1 MEDLFAIAAEYLPV
15 GTLTQSGIYVMQDIP
30 VLLVKEQ
37 TLLTSEVLEKIKN
50 HMTDN
55 RNVYVKPNYYYK
67 LVGIGVPQ
75 TLRQE
80 FLEKEIGYTK
90 LIDEADQLLKDAL
103 ENGNISSEKA
113 EEVTEEISERISTI
127 DKSILLQCVNGDNVV
142 DEYLMRHSTNVA
154 TLNGIIGRWLGFDE
168 ERVQLIIKAGLL
180 HDIGKTQV
188 PQDILN
194 APRGL
199 SKEEFEIIKKHT
211 IYSYNLIQKMQNV
224 EEEVAEA
231 ARSHHEKLNGSGY
244 PSGLK
249 GDDISLFARIT
260 AISDMYDAMV
270 SARCYKDAM
279 NPFYVLDQIAL
290 GSFSDMDYQLT
301 ELFLTNMIAEL
312 VDKSVLLSNG
322 AIGRIKFVNRN
333 KLSYPIVEIDGE
345 VVQTT
350 ERLSCIAVIL

>member
-1 MEDLFAIAAEYLPV
+1 MEGLFAIAAEYLPI
-15 GTLTQSGIYVMQDIP
+15 GTLTQSGIYVMQDVP
-30 VLLVKEQ
+30 VLLVKAQ

-50 HMTDN
+50 HMTEN
-55 RNVYVKPNYYYK
+55 RNVYVESNYYYK
-67 LVGIGVPQ
+67 LVGTGVPQ
-75 TLRQE
+75 MLRQE

-90 LIDEADQLLKDAL
+90 LKDEADMLLKDAL
-103 ENGNISSEKA
+103 QNGTINPEKS
-113 EEVTEEISERISTI
+113 EEVTEEICERISII
-127 DKSILLQCVNGDNVV
+127 DKSILLQCINGENAV

-154 TLNGIIGRWLGFDE
+154 TLNGMIGRWLGFDE
-168 ERVQLIIKAGLL
+168 DRLQLIIKAGLL

-194 APRGL
+194 APRAL
-199 SKEEFEIIKKHT
+199 SKEEFAIIKKHAL
-211 IYSYNLIQKMQNV
+211 YSYSLICKIPNI

-231 ARSHHEKLNGSGY
+231 ARSHHERLNGNGY
-244 PSGLK
+244 PFGLR
-249 GDDISLFARIT
+249 GDEISLFARIT
-260 AISDMYDAMV
+260 AISDTYDAMV

-301 ELFLTNMIAEL
+301 ELFLTNMTAEL

-345 VVQTT
+345 VVQTSD
-350 ERLSCIAVIL
+350 RLSCMAVIL